1 MEVVPT
7 SVLIAIGAIALAVV
21 VWILKSFCQTLDSQ
35 IKNLLKDQQE
45 QIKKDAQKGREE
57 REYDNYL
64 LLRGMQVISDV
75 EHELV
80 YCVMNG
86 THNGGLDKASKELE
100 EFRRLSNENLV
111 QKASRWKFKIEK

>member
-7 SVLIAIGAIALAVV
+7 SVLVVAGAAALSVV
-21 VWILKSFCQTLDSQ
+21 AWLLRNLGKMMCDTF
-35 IKNLLKDQQE
+35 KNALKDQQE
-45 QIKKDAQKGREE
+45 EMKKENLRGREE

-80 YCVMNG
+80 YCVLHG
-86 THNGGLDKASKELE
+86 EHNGGLEKANSELD
-100 EFRRLSNENLV
+100 EFRKLSNENLV
-111 QKASRWKFKIEK
+111 KKASRWKLKIEK